1 MLQPLLHLHFV
12 DVGRTVAA
20 PAGVATHAAKCSDAP
35 GMRIPRD
42 AASQPPLAARPPHS
56 LSLSPSPRLRRSR
69 PAAYSWKSS
78 VPTVDD
84 VLPTGDGPGG
94 QGRNTPSDPAREILA
109 GGAELPGRGG
119 DPDASTT
126 EQGEGEASE

>member
-1 MLQPLLHLHFV
+1 MLQNAVMPPACASLGTLHPNHRSL
-12 DVGRTVAA
+12 
-20 PAGVATHAAKCSDAP
+20 P
-35 GMRIPRD
+35 
-42 AASQPPLAARPPHS
+42 ARPT

-69 PAAYSWKSS
+69 PAAYSRKSS